1 MSNVYVKDWH
11 FCLLNLV
18 CHLGFLL
25 IMGVGWKWVSERV
38 LVLGDGILKSL
49 IFVID
54 FEIYVNLQ
62 TSN

>member
-1 MSNVYVKDWH
+1 
-11 FCLLNLV
+11 
-18 CHLGFLL
+18 
-25 IMGVGWKWVSERV
+25 MGVGWKWVSERV

-54 FEIYVNLQ
+54 FEIYVHLQ

>member
-1 MSNVYVKDWH
+1 MKDWH

-38 LVLGDGILKSL
+38 LVLGDGILKSFDL
-49 IFVID
+49 CD
-54 FEIYVNLQ
+54 
-62 TSN
+62 

>member
-1 MSNVYVKDWH
+1 MKDWH

-49 IFVID
+49 ILRFMLICKP
-54 FEIYVNLQ
+54 Q
-62 TSN
+62 TDEMMASRM